1 MSEQFGRLI
10 RRAQGLLD
18 RAESERKI
26 GYTLSARQTAERA
39 RLFASSDSERQ
50 SVAQLIAAC
59 GTVAYAIHTSARDY
73 ESVRTSVRAGN

>member
-1 MSEQFGRLI
+1 MTMSEQFGRLI

-26 GYTLSARQTAERA
+26 GYTLSARQTAEQA

-59 GTVAYAIHTSARDY
+59 GTVAYAIHTGTRGNDY
-73 ESVRTSVRAGN
+73 V